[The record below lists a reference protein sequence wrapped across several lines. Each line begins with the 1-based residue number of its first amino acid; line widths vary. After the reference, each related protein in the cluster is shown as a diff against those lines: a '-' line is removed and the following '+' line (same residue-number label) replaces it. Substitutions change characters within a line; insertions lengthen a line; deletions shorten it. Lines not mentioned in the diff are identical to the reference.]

1 MTLKEAAIK
10 PENLY
15 CLIRGYKAAFLSI
28 ACANIKI
35 YGMIVNAI

>member
-10 PENLY
+10 PEKLF
-15 CLIRGYKAAFLSI
+15 CPIRGHKAAFLTI

-35 YGMIVNAI
+35 YGMVINAI